1 MTTKEKNDLKK
12 LSDKEL
18 FDYLEK
24 QLKQSIKT
32 NPAKKLMK
40 IMKRKQEAN

>member
-1 MTTKEKNDLKK
+1 MNTEKKCLKK

-32 NPAKKLMK
+32 NPTKKLMK
-40 IMKRKQEAN
+40 IMKIKLEAN